1 MSFPRAPLNWV
12 SLTALWLSMTR
23 NESVKP
29 KNVDGRGREFA
40 SQPKMKVRPSA
51 SCQKKHIFF
60 SLCHKGEWDVLLS
73 CGVAKKSEGS
83 QGCKG
88 RQAGM
93 HAGMHGFTNYH
104 LLNRELV
111 PNEHCCNATQH
122 LARDHKT
129 YEYCMV
135 RRGETCLNYTA
146 DLHFKP
152 MGNLKATF
160 D

>member
-1 MSFPRAPLNWV
+1 
-12 SLTALWLSMTR
+12 MTR

-51 SCQKKHIFF
+51 SCQKKQIFL

-83 QGCKG
+83 QGRK
-88 RQAGM
+88 GM
-93 HAGMHGFTNYH
+93 HACMELTNYH
-104 LLNRELV
+104 FLSRELV
-111 PNEHCCNATQH
+111 PNEHCCNTTQH

-129 YEYCMV
+129 YEYYMV
-135 RRGETCLNYTA
+135 RRGEMGLNYRV
-146 DLHFKP
+146 DLHFNA
-152 MGNLKATF
+152 MVNLKRILESISGR
-160 D
+160 DVIDQL